1 MVADEEINN
10 PELSE
15 MYIARILVE
24 TYEHWANPI
33 ILHAS
38 SITNIPFDTDLMF
51 EGQSAPKE
59 WSLFENVVHWLNE
72 EGFIRTERVGAHAY
86 EFYGVTITLK
96 AMEAMK
102 KVPDPLSP
110 ENTLLD
116 GLKQAVGEGKKS
128 AIQTLVNTSMSA
140 IHQALSSPF

>member
-1 MVADEEINN
+1 MNN

-15 MYIARILVE
+15 MYIARILVKI
-24 TYEHWANPI
+24 YEHWANPI
-33 ILHAS
+33 VLDAS
-38 SITNIPFDTDLMF
+38 SITNIPFDTDLTF

-59 WSLFENVVHWLNE
+59 WLLFENVVHWLKDE
-72 EGFIRTERVGAHAY
+72 DFIRTERVGAHAY

-128 AIQTLVNTSMSA
+128 VIQTLVNTSMTA
-140 IHQALSSPF
+140 IHQALSNSF